1 MEKANEA
8 VVVLAKCGSN
18 HKIYGM
24 RTEKVGVDQWLFTWA
39 FPIKESSAKR
49 EQYDKTTVN
58 GSIGFS
64 DEYPGCPYCG
74 GRNITVCSCGHIG
87 CTIIKNGIYTCE
99 WCGSQGEIGDYSGE
113 DIVGGV
119 DV

>member
-39 FPIKESSAKR
+39 FPIILVFEKYLQYSAEHR
-49 EQYDKTTVN
+49 
-58 GSIGFS
+58 S
-64 DEYPGCPYCG
+64 
-74 GRNITVCSCGHIG
+74 
-87 CTIIKNGIYTCE
+87 
-99 WCGSQGEIGDYSGE
+99 
-113 DIVGGV
+113 
-119 DV
+119 